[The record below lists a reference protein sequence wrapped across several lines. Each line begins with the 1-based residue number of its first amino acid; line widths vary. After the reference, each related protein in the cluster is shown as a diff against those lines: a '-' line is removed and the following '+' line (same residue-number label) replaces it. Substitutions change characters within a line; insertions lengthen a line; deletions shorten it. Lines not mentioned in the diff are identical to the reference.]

1 MKQRFTVCFSTS
13 FINERPFHDLVSA
26 RFSPFFLCVLE
37 VILLFK
43 VFPKRSANVLSS
55 ISTCKNIVVCLT
67 EKICVTDKPLSRYE
81 LLCP

>member
-1 MKQRFTVCFSTS
+1 MKQCSTVCFSTS
-13 FINERPFHDLVSA
+13 FINEGSFHDLMSA

-43 VFPKRSANVLSS
+43 VLPKHRANVLPVR
-55 ISTCKNIVVCLT
+55 ILLCALQKT
-67 EKICVTDKPLSRYE
+67 CVTDKPLSRYE